1 MIKEELSK
9 RFGEHRVLDF
19 EVDPSLP
26 FNVLQLNLELKRM
39 PVTVLVTEGL
49 RNKKMSVPKPGIT
62 EHVEL
67 FFCLPSYWEI
77 NDKENSNMQWPLIW
91 LEKLGKHLLNNDTWY
106 GPGHTFS
113 NGNPPVAFSDTMK
126 PNYLLLMDP
135 IELEEHLAPVSSA
148 EITVDFLAIIPI
160 YEQEL
165 DIKNAKGYTKF
176 LRKFRA
182 KNGNE
187 ILDDFRQNIFESRWR
202 IF

>member
-1 MIKEELSK
+1 MLKQELSK

-19 EVDPSLP
+19 PMDTVLS
-26 FNVLQLNLELKRM
+26 FSVLQLHLELKRM
-39 PVTVLVTEGL
+39 PVTVLMTDGL
-49 RNKKMSVPKPGIT
+49 RHKTMVVPKSGIPQ
-62 EHVEL
+62 HVEL

-77 NDKENSNMQWPLIW
+77 NEHDNPAMQWPLKW
-91 LEKLGKHLLNNDTWY
+91 LEKLGKHLMENDTWY

-113 NGNPPVAFSDTMK
+113 NGDPSASFSTSMK
-126 PNYLLLMDP
+126 PNHLILMEP
-135 IELEEHLAPVSSA
+135 IDLEEHLAPISA
-148 EITVDFLAIIPI
+148 EHTTYFLAVVPI

-182 KNGNE
+182 KNGCE
-187 ILDDFRQNIFESRWR
+187 VLDDFRENIFASRWR